1 MTIRHQQIIIALVL
15 VIIFGAGC
23 VSDQY
28 YVQLDDTVRNLQ
40 RRVDDVESSQAKSR
54 RKGGAELQ
62 KLNAD
67 TNIRLD
73 SLETEVQIINANLEE
88 RHQPPRELPA
98 VEAKDVQLLY
108 ERIDS
113 RLKQLEISVQQ
124 LQQQAGNRPAVV
136 EPASMTGGA
145 TTSPPADAATQKEEA
160 PKTAATTATSAREK
174 AFYDD
179 AYAVFK
185 RGNYSSARK
194 KFTKFLRAFPQSM
207 FRVNAL
213 FWIAECSYKEKQ
225 YEEAIIKYDGIIT
238 KYPHNQKA
246 PSALLKQGFAF
257 LMLGDKT
264 DGKIILEKVIADY
277 PDSDQAE
284 IARRKLKVLNK

>member
-1 MTIRHQQIIIALVL
+1 MNIRHQHFFLVFVL
-15 VIIFGAGC
+15 VVICGTGC
-23 VSDQY
+23 VTDQS

-40 RRVDDVESSQAKSR
+40 RRVNDVESRQAKSQ
-54 RKGGAELQ
+54 RKSGAELQ
-62 KLNAD
+62 RLNAD
-67 TNIRLD
+67 VNVRLD
-73 SLETEVQIINANLEE
+73 SLETEVQIMNANLEE
-88 RHQPPRELPA
+88 NHRTPRELPA
-98 VEAKDVQLLY
+98 VEAKDVQLVY
-108 ERIDS
+108 ERLDA

-124 LQQQAGNRPAVV
+124 LQQQAGNSPAAVK
-136 EPASMTGGA
+136 PPLIAGGA
-145 TTSPPADAATQKEEA
+145 TTPPPPDTSPQKKEVTKTVATA
-160 PKTAATTATSAREK
+160 GAREK

-179 AYAVFK
+179 TYAVFK

-194 KFTKFLRAFPQSM
+194 KFTKFLTAFPQSM

-225 YEEAIIKYDGIIT
+225 YEEAIIKYDQIIT
-238 KYPHNQKA
+238 KYPHNPKI
-246 PSALLKQGFAF
+246 PSALLKQGFSF

-284 IARRKLKVLNK
+284 IARRKLKVLGR

>member
-1 MTIRHQQIIIALVL
+1 MNIRLRHFLPALVL
-15 VIIFGAGC
+15 VVLIGTGC
-23 VSDQY
+23 VGDQS

-40 RRVDDVESSQAKSR
+40 RRVARVETRQAESQRQTSSQ
-54 RKGGAELQ
+54 LQ
-62 KLNAD
+62 KLSAD

-88 RHQPPRELPA
+88 SHRAPRELPA
-98 VEAKDVQLLY
+98 VEAKDIQLMY
-108 ERIDS
+108 ERLDS
-113 RLKQLEISVQQ
+113 RLKQLESSVQQ
-124 LQQQAGNRPAVV
+124 LQQQAGNGPAAVK
-136 EPASMTGGA
+136 PALI
-145 TTSPPADAATQKEEA
+145 AAG
-160 PKTAATTATSAREK
+160 AATTPLLSKTAPGKKEGIKTATTAGAREK

-194 KFTKFLRAFPQSM
+194 KFAKFLVAFPQSM

-225 YEEAIIKYDGIIT
+225 YEEAIIKYDEIIT
-238 KYPHNQKA
+238 KYPHNPKV
-246 PSALLKQGFAF
+246 PSALLKQGFSF

-277 PDSDQAE
+277 PKTDQAE

>member
-1 MTIRHQQIIIALVL
+1 MKIRHQYFFLILVL
-15 VIIFGAGC
+15 VVIFGTGC
-23 VSDQY
+23 VTDQSY
-28 YVQLDDTVRNLQ
+28 IQLDDTVRNLQ
-40 RRVDDVESSQAKSR
+40 RRVDNVESRQAESQ
-54 RKGGAELQ
+54 RKTSAELQ
-62 KLNAD
+62 RLNAD
-67 TNIRLD
+67 VNVRLD
-73 SLETEVQIINANLEE
+73 SLETEVQIMNANLEE
-88 RHQPPRELPA
+88 NHRTPRELPA

-108 ERIDS
+108 ERLDG

-124 LQQQAGNRPAVV
+124 LQQQAGNGPAAVK
-136 EPASMTGGA
+136 PPLMAGGA
-145 TTSPPADAATQKEEA
+145 TTTPATDATPQKKGAT
-160 PKTAATTATSAREK
+160 KTAATAGAREK

-185 RGNYSSARK
+185 RGDYSSARK
-194 KFTKFLRAFPQSM
+194 KFTKFITAFPQST

-225 YEEAIIKYDGIIT
+225 YEEAIIKYDEIIT
-238 KYPHNQKA
+238 KFPHNPKI
-246 PSALLKQGFAF
+246 PSALLKQGFSF

-284 IARRKLKVLNK
+284 IARRKLKLLGK

>member
-1 MTIRHQQIIIALVL
+1 MNIRHQHFFVALVL
-15 VIIFGAGC
+15 VILFGAGC

-40 RRVDDVESSQAKSR
+40 RRVDDVESRQAESQ
-54 RKGGAELQ
+54 RKTATGLQ

-73 SLETEVQIINANLEE
+73 NLETEVQIMNANLEE
-88 RHQPPRELPA
+88 NQHAPRELPA
-98 VEAKDVQLLY
+98 VEAKDVQLIY
-108 ERIDS
+108 ERIDA
-113 RLKQLEISVQQ
+113 RLKKLEISVQQ
-124 LQQQAGNRPAVV
+124 LQQQAGNGPAAAKAPLA
-136 EPASMTGGA
+136 EGA
-145 TTSPPADAATQKEEA
+145 TTPPTADTTPQKKVATA
-160 PKTAATTATSAREK
+160 GAREK

-185 RGNYSSARK
+185 RGDYSTARK
-194 KFTKFLRAFPQSM
+194 KFTKFLTAFPQSI

-225 YEEAIIKYDGIIT
+225 YEEAIIKYDEIIT
-238 KYPHNQKA
+238 KYPHNQKI
-246 PSALLKQGFAF
+246 PSALLKQGFSF

-284 IARRKLKVLNK
+284 IAKRKLKVLNK